1 MKRYK
6 IDIETTYGRGMYDGD
21 EYSELRVREEKD
33 GEWVKATEAEK
44 MKDQIFRMQKKIDEL
59 MSRKS

>member
-21 EYSELRVREEKD
+21 EYSTLRVREEKD
-33 GEWVKATEAEK
+33 GEWVKAT
-44 MKDQIFRMQKKIDEL
+44 
-59 MSRKS
+59 